1 MRIRKTIQ
9 GTAEVPRLSI
19 YRSNK
24 CIYVQLIN
32 DQQGHTLAASSSRA
46 LGEQGVDVAKARRVG
61 EAIAEKAI
69 EKGIKTVVFDRSGY
83 LYHGQ
88 LKALAEGAKDKGLK
102 F

>member
-32 DQQGHTLAASSSRA
+32 DHQGHTLAASSSRE